1 MLNLG
6 GNKNEDVITAAVGVE
21 IRPSDRFAVRGA
33 YERAI
38 TDNNDIFGHRWTIST
53 VFKF

>member
-6 GNKNEDVITAAVGVE
+6 GNKNENVITAAVGFEV
-21 IRPSDRFAVRGA
+21 RPFERVAVRAA

-38 TDNNDIFGHRWTIST
+38 TDNTDLFGHRWTVST
-53 VFKF
+53 VFEF